1 MGRSRH
7 RDAVPAPMRVVITA
21 LAVSSALALVLVVVG
36 SGAPL
41 RLGLVLCLA
50 VAVGA
55 GVVAITSGRRS
66 VSLAR
71 AEVSRERAARVRE
84 VELLRQRILEVQD
97 AGRALS
103 VRLDRENAQLAG
115 LRADVSRWQRPTEV
129 LRPTLVMPLLQE
141 AIRRSA
147 PVPLARVHVPLDDAA
162 ALASAL
168 APRTEDRATGDRATE
183 DRATEPFV
191 EVLGE
196 FSLIGLAAFPRP
208 AGMPDPGL
216 PLVAPVRV
224 VDLTESTTIDL
235 RAAESTVEQAGA

>member
-1 MGRSRH
+1 
-7 RDAVPAPMRVVITA
+7 MRVVITA
-21 LAVSSALALVLVVVG
+21 LAVSSALALVLVVLG
-36 SGAPL
+36 SGALL

-55 GVVAITSGRRS
+55 GLVAITSGRRS

-84 VELLRQRILEVQD
+84 VELLRQRVLEVQD
-97 AGRALS
+97 ASRALS
-103 VRLDRENAQLAG
+103 LRLDREHAQMAG
-115 LRADVSRWQRPTEV
+115 LRADVSRWQRTPEV

-168 APRTEDRATGDRATE
+168 APRMDDPAAHDPVVHDPAA
-183 DRATEPFV
+183 DPVV

-224 VDLTESTTIDL
+224 VDLTEGTTIDL